1 VEKLLIGRTTAFVN
15 NMRMSKVN
23 SQIQPFFCVLFVL
36 IDKNFDYWYLC
47 RTEKIMIMLS
57 SEEKEL
63 QVTEYFLKSF
73 EEKSPLDYDILDS
86 MFQESGPITSKLSQ
100 K

>member
-1 VEKLLIGRTTAFVN
+1 MAT
-15 NMRMSKVN
+15 
-23 SQIQPFFCVLFVL
+23 
-36 IDKNFDYWYLC
+36 
-47 RTEKIMIMLS
+47 

-63 QVTEYFLKSF
+63 RIAEYFLKSF

-86 MFQESGPITSKLSQ
+86 MYQESKLTISKSSQ